1 MESKKKMITTD
12 DGRTIELSI
21 YIKEEFDKAIDK
33 FVADRYKSELD
44 IVVKDI
50 FDWWCAISTLFNHDR
65 NRARNKT

>member
-50 FDWWCAISTLFNHDR
+50 FD
-65 NRARNKT
+65 